1 MRSLIF
7 ILICLFTLPTF
18 ADSNT
23 QMAKMNDEVKGILE
37 KASKAVR
44 TDLVKDAKSMLQTAN
59 MTIANMGIKGI
70 VKVSLKGEKIRV
82 ESQTADILEVNGF
95 DGKGAWSENITTGL
109 RMLEGAEKLNLIA
122 ETLPFTFT
130 PEKFY
135 DSIELMGK
143 AQFNNKECFKIKF
156 SKKGMDP
163 VIEYYDTKTYLAL
176 GEERIIPNPMGK
188 MKASTVY
195 GNYIKHEK
203 GFLYPATMVQSMG
216 PVKVEIK
223 VTGIKLNVEMDD
235 KIFAVPAQ

>member
-1 MRSLIF
+1 MRSLI
-7 ILICLFTLPTF
+7 IMLICLLSLPTF

-23 QMAKMNDEVKGILE
+23 PMAKMNDEVKGILE

-59 MTIANMGIKGI
+59 MTIANMGIKGK
-70 VKVSLKGEKIRV
+70 VKVSLKADKIRI

-122 ETLPFTFT
+122 ETLPFAFS

-143 AQFNNKECFKIKF
+143 ATFDNKECYKIKF

-163 VIEYYDTKTYLAL
+163 VTEYYDTKTFLAL
-176 GEERIIPNPMGK
+176 GEERVIPNPMGK
-188 MKASTVY
+188 MKAVTVY
-195 GNYIKHEK
+195 GNYVKHEK
-203 GFLYPATMVQSMG
+203 GFLYPATMIQSMG
-216 PVKVEIK
+216 PVKVEVK